1 MLPPKPRCSAATCV
15 PSAGASAASRLISWF
30 PGQFHARVALTHA
43 RRRFRR
49 VTPQRGIMSGCRA
62 GRRFRRVTP
71 QLGIIVPA
79 GASAS
84 AARTDPRRMPLHARE
99 RMIAAYRQDH
109 YRYPRS
115 IPARYNPTLQ
125 TSCTHM
131 SQRTMHAHYMRM
143 AICEGQRP
151 QRIQNRRKLS
161 NHPGFS
167 STGKDTQQTPSDSF
181 GRAPFRRVVT
191 PPRLRE

>member
-1 MLPPKPRCSAATCV
+1 
-15 PSAGASAASRLISWF
+15 
-30 PGQFHARVALTHA
+30 
-43 RRRFRR
+43 
-49 VTPQRGIMSGCRA
+49 MSGCRA

-181 GRAPFRRVVT
+181 GRAPLPQSGNTTEAERVKGTNQRQRNTKIKERTTIATSPVAVNN
-191 PPRLRE
+191 RLATVHRGRCPAQKT